1 MYQYKIK
8 KVNKILDGDT
18 IEAEL
23 DLGFNI
29 SLTQTIR
36 LTDIDSPEIHTLNE
50 EHKKYGIRAK
60 EKLNEYLSYGTGN
73 IIVATLKPN
82 SSDKYGR
89 ILGTV
94 YKEGHSLTA
103 SEYMLA
109 NNYAWHYDGK
119 TKSQDYSILAEI

>member
-8 KVNKILDGDT
+8 KVNRILDGDT

-29 SLTQTIR
+29 TLTQNIR
-36 LTDIDSPEIHTLNE
+36 LVDIDSPEIHTLNE
-50 EHKKYGIRAK
+50 DHKKYGIRAK
-60 EKLNEYLSYGTGN
+60 EKLNEYLSYGNGS
-73 IIVATLKPN
+73 IIVSTLKPD

-94 YKEGHSLTA
+94 YKEGQNLTA

-109 NNYAWHYDGK
+109 NNYAWYYDGK
-119 TKSQDYSILAEI
+119 TKSCDYSILAKL

>member
-1 MYQYKIK
+1 MYQYRIK
-8 KVNKILDGDT
+8 KVNRILDGDT
-18 IEAEL
+18 FEAEL

-29 SLTQTIR
+29 TLTQMIR
-36 LTDIDSPEIHTLNE
+36 LVDIDSPEIHTLNE

-60 EKLNEYLSYGTGN
+60 EKLIEYLSFKDGD

-94 YKEGHSLTA
+94 YKEGQNLTA
-103 SEYMLA
+103 SEYMIA
-109 NNYAWHYDGK
+109 NNYAWYYDGK
-119 TKSQDYSILAEI
+119 TKIKDYSILSKL

>member
-1 MYQYKIK
+1 MYQYRIK
-8 KVNKILDGDT
+8 KVNRILDGDT

-36 LTDIDSPEIHTLNE
+36 LVDIDSPEVHTLNE

-60 EKLNEYLSYGTGN
+60 EKLNEYLSQGEGN

-109 NNYAWHYDGK
+109 NNYAWYYDGK
-119 TKSQDYSILAEI
+119 TKSKDYSILAEL

>member
-1 MYQYKIK
+1 MYQYRIK
-8 KVNKILDGDT
+8 KVNRILDGDT
-18 IEAEL
+18 FEAEL

-29 SLTQTIR
+29 TLTQMIR
-36 LTDIDSPEIHTLNE
+36 LVDIDSPEIHTLNE

-60 EKLNEYLSYGTGN
+60 EKLTEYLSFENGD

-94 YKEGHSLTA
+94 YKEGQSLTA
-103 SEYMLA
+103 SEYMIA
-109 NNYAWHYDGK
+109 NNYAWYYDGK
-119 TKSQDYSILAEI
+119 TKIKDYSTLSQL